1 MNNGKKNFSFFFF
14 FFVLFPFLI
23 FEVEI
28 FHNNSLLNFFK
39 PKRFFYNYYPRH
51 PHTMSSPKEA
61 LEWKDKGNNLLKQH
75 KYDEAIEAYTKAI
88 EIDPNNAIFIPIE
101 LKFKLN

>member
-1 MNNGKKNFSFFFF
+1 MKNNEEQWKKFFL

-23 FEVEI
+23 LKLKFFTTI
-28 FHNNSLLNFFK
+28 LLLNFFK

-61 LEWKDKGNNLLKQH
+61 LEWKDKGTT
-75 KYDEAIEAYTKAI
+75 Y
-88 EIDPNNAIFIPIE
+88 
-101 LKFKLN
+101 

>member
-1 MNNGKKNFSFFFF
+1 MKNEEEERTMEKNFFF

-61 LEWKDKGNNLLKQH
+61 LEWKDKGTT
-75 KYDEAIEAYTKAI
+75 Y
-88 EIDPNNAIFIPIE
+88 
-101 LKFKLN
+101 

>member
-1 MNNGKKNFSFFFF
+1 MKNEEQEKNNGKNFSFF

-61 LEWKDKGNNLLKQH
+61 LEWKDKGTT
-75 KYDEAIEAYTKAI
+75 Y
-88 EIDPNNAIFIPIE
+88 
-101 LKFKLN
+101 